1 MAGQDSRSAI
11 IIVVIMMMTVI
22 VIGTG
27 WYILSGDDDKKKG
40 TTCTGPDVNAVY
52 QYDDD
57 ENCVWVSGGGG
68 GGGSNQANKE
78 GDGGGASGSNQGN
91 NGEPPPCEYNQEN
104 PYITGSCFNTD
115 GVELIGGIDSC
126 GDGQRSITVNGIG
139 SCPEPYNEFCTV
151 KCPCILDEQEPL
163 LKGACERN
171 GVELTG
177 GIDSCGVGLQLLTP
191 NGTGDCPEPY
201 NEICT
206 VPCPCVLDE
215 DEPYTYGQCLDKVT
229 SVPLTGEKNS
239 CGPGQKSKDPNVKTA
254 SSGGGFCP
262 QSTFVDCDK
271 ACVKLCEAPDEYWRP
286 VEGASCMS
294 GTKKLGERTDLGDGT
309 MGTFHG
315 IGTQMKY
322 LDGTGLTDSEKDV
335 MNFDACIAQGPTL
348 KSCRVM
354 QTADSRAVP
363 CPIPNY
369 DAGWSYQGGGQ
380 GTVYTKFSAEALFN
394 GELERGVLDL
404 VPMTPVSRDDAI
416 NLYQA
421 FSTSTGE
428 VIDLNLPKGYKIAFK
443 ASNELDPE
451 YLRENGCS
459 IFKFEEASAPR
470 TREDATWVE
479 VAEEPGDCYDVDCSR
494 AKQRDIEHNIV
505 LPAWGGG
512 SSANKPTLSHRNCDT
527 ATLTC
532 CVKGNDYHYTVGA
545 CDSTG
550 KKTFTKTDA
559 CSIFN
564 DSNGVANYQEDCCYV
579 GDWDGGECNVGDKLG
594 YKKYTRNVPNAGICT
609 GQQLGEHE
617 VGDPNV
623 KYTRDADACDTDC
636 VIGALTITDS
646 DASGNQFMINSGT
659 RRSYARKVSYAGSTP
674 AEGLGSNWCS
684 EWQNLVRECPS
695 CPNTINIAEND
706 ILMTS
711 SNGLLPVGNT
721 HRTKIMDAL
730 GLSSGGTNYFSC
742 GGSGRWNSN
751 QTGYNSNANCGA
763 GNAPP
768 PYWE

>member
-1 MAGQDSRSAI
+1 MAGQGSRSAI

-27 WYILSGDDDKKKG
+27 WYILSGDDDAD
-40 TTCTGPDVNAVY
+40 TDTDT
-52 QYDDD
+52 DDD
-57 ENCVWVSGGGG
+57 GGG
-68 GGGSNQANKE
+68 GGGSNQANQE
-78 GDGGGASGSNQGN
+78 GDGGGGSGSNQGN
-91 NGEPPPCEYNQEN
+91 DGEPPPCEYDQDN
-104 PYITGSCFNTD
+104 PYIEGFCLNADGEQLTGGIGSCGN
-115 GVELIGGIDSC
+115 
-126 GDGQRSITVNGIG
+126 GQRSITVNGIG

-239 CGPGQKSKDPNVKTA
+239 CGPGHKRKDPNVA
-254 SSGGGFCP
+254 VNASGGGFCEE
-262 QSTFVDCDK
+262 STFVDCDK

-322 LDGTGLTDSEKDV
+322 LDGTGLTDSEKDG
-335 MNFDACIAQGPTL
+335 MNFDACITQGQTL

-380 GTVYTKFSAEALFN
+380 GTVYTKLSAEALFN

-404 VPMTPVSRDDAI
+404 VPMTPVSRHDAI
-416 NLYQA
+416 NTYLA

-428 VIDLNLPKGYKIAFK
+428 VIDANLPKGYKIAFK
-443 ASNELDPE
+443 ASNELDTE

-470 TREDATWVE
+470 TREDATWEE
-479 VAEEPGDCYDVDCSR
+479 VLEKDGDCYDVRCGR
-494 AKQRDIEHNIV
+494 AKQRDINHNIG

-512 SSANKPTLSHRNCDT
+512 SSTNKPALSHRNCDT

-532 CVKGNDYHYTVGA
+532 CVKGNSYHYTVGA

-559 CSIFN
+559 CSLFN

-579 GDWDGGECNVGDKLG
+579 GDWDGGECSVGDKLG
-594 YKKYTRNVPNAGICT
+594 YKKYTRNVPNAGSCS
-609 GQQLGEHE
+609 GEQLGEHE

-623 KYTRDADACDTDC
+623 KYTRDAGACDREC
-636 VIGALTITDS
+636 VIGAITFEDS
-646 DASGNQFMINSGT
+646 DANGNQFMLSNT
-659 RRSYARKVSYAGSTP
+659 DTNKSYARKVSYAGSTP
-674 AEGLGSNWCS
+674 AVGLGSNWCS
-684 EWQNLVRECPS
+684 EWEAFNFPDLDTGKLLNS
-695 CPNTINIAEND
+695 AE
-706 ILMTS
+706 
-711 SNGLLPVGNT
+711 GLRQQVHTDKIT
-721 HRTKIMDAL
+721 HTL
-730 GLSSGGTNYFSC
+730 GLGQGGEHYFSC
-742 GGSGRWNSN
+742 GYSYISN
-751 QTGYNSNANCGA
+751 NRLSRSGYNYAANCGA

-768 PYWE
+768 PM